1 MEIENATCYSFFG
14 FGFGFGF
21 SSGRVRESEE
31 LGMRI
36 LSWLGV
42 DFVLVG
48 SGLLSWLGV
57 TFRLGCKSTMKGSR
71 RLEDRDG

>member
-1 MEIENATCYSFFG
+1 MEIEHSTLFFVG

-31 LGMRI
+31 LGVRI
-36 LSWLGV
+36 LSFGLGV

-48 SGLLSWLGV
+48 SGLSFW
-57 TFRLGCKSTMKGSR
+57 M
-71 RLEDRDG
+71 

>member
-1 MEIENATCYSFFG
+1 MDGDRECYLLLFFVG

-21 SSGRVRESEE
+21 SGGMVRELEE
-31 LGMRI
+31 LGVCI
-36 LSWLGV
+36 LSFGLGV

-48 SGLLSWLGV
+48 SGL
-57 TFRLGCKSTMKGSR
+57 RLGCKSTIKGSR